1 MAREDELITVPMRMS
16 GLFGMP
22 PRTEPASLPG
32 PKRRTALSQSADP
45 WETLTWAD
53 KEEFDLYWKPDA
65 EATGVPLQQAK
76 QRFLTEVILPR
87 RQPLND
93 DPYLS

>member
-1 MAREDELITVPMRMS
+1 MAREDELVTVSMRAQ

-22 PRTEPASLPG
+22 PRTEPASP
-32 PKRRTALSQSADP
+32 PKRRTSLSQSADP
-45 WETLTWAD
+45 WDSLTWAD
-53 KEEFDLYWKPDA
+53 REEFNLYWAPDA
-65 EATGVPLQQAK
+65 EATGVSLQQAK